1 MEWQSPTDL
10 PTELA
15 AEQACARVSRDA
27 QCGQGESSI
36 ALNRSHTFGSLLKRH
51 RDAAGLTQEELAGR
65 AGLGERTISNLE
77 RGISKAPYRA
87 TVRRLADALGLSGE
101 DLTQFAAS
109 ARHPLKH
116 SSSGSRMAVEGGFL
130 GALPAAHLIAREQEL
145 GRILDALEA
154 AEGGWGRV
162 VLLTGEPG
170 IGKTRLAQEA
180 SVHAR
185 EGGFV
190 VASGRCYEAQS
201 GVPFY
206 PFLEALGTLYEDAP
220 KEVREEIPERWPYL
234 ARLLPDHF
242 PLAASGSSE
251 EAQRLLRAVTGFVR
265 EVSARRPVA
274 LLLDDLHH
282 ADSASVDLLAHL
294 CRHTRP
300 DRVLLVGTYRD
311 VEVGLE
317 HPLRKA
323 VRELVRELLVEK
335 VEVRRLGREETAAL
349 MSDRLNGAEVSE
361 EFSGLVFDRTGGNPF
376 FTVEVLKALIERGE
390 PFLSEGRR
398 LSNDIQDL
406 AAPESVSEAILERVS
421 RLQPQTRQTLEEASA
436 LGQVFGFEDL
446 MAVVGLGEDDAE
458 EALEGALEEA
468 EASGL
473 IWAAKVRYAFD
484 HALTQQTLYA
494 GLSPARRNRLHR
506 AAGEGM
512 ERLGEKVR
520 RKRAAEISR
529 HFAQG
534 SSPERALP
542 YALLAGE
549 EAEAGFA
556 PGEAERQYRAAL
568 HLADEIGD
576 DPSAAE
582 ALEKLGGVL
591 ATTVRYNE
599 ALVALERASDIHRA
613 RKNPEDTIRV
623 EARIAHTH
631 FRQGTQDEGAA
642 RLSVY
647 LTSLDKPGASE
658 GARRAMAALY
668 CALGRLDFARL
679 RYAES
684 LDAAKRAASLS
695 REVEVIGLLADAE
708 MIRGTALLWLDA
720 PDEGVEALEE
730 AVLLAEESGALD
742 TLGSALL
749 PLHLAYMVR
758 GEFDR
763 SREHAERGATIAK
776 KTGDTD
782 LLSMHTANLGLQLF
796 YVGDWRAAQGYLEH
810 AVELE
815 RSTQLSF
822 FSTLPHA
829 YLGVLYKAQGAWED
843 ASRCFSEAAALA
855 REVDITGQLGY
866 TECRLA
872 EMDVLQGRP
881 TEAIARLQ
889 PRAPDLQWMY
899 NVLLLSVLA
908 EAHADIGDAAK
919 AEEVVDIAQ
928 TRARLMYNRVDG
940 LEALRVRAK
949 ILTMQGNR
957 KEASVA
963 LEEALSWARSM
974 PYPYAEAKLSR
985 EYGMLHLR
993 EGEPARAS
1001 KRLRAALEVFRRLG
1015 AKKDAEQTRR
1025 TLQGLGPA

>member
-1 MEWQSPTDL
+1 MT
-10 PTELA
+10 
-15 AEQACARVSRDA
+15 VK
-27 QCGQGESSI
+27 
-36 ALNRSHTFGSLLKRH
+36 RSHTFASLLKRH
-51 RDAAGLTQEELAGR
+51 RDAAGLTQGELAGR

-77 RGISKAPYRA
+77 RGINRAPYRA
-87 TVRRLADALGLSGE
+87 TVRRIADALGLSGE
-101 DLTQFAAS
+101 DLTQLAAS
-109 ARHPLKH
+109 ARRPLQH
-116 SSSGSRMAVEGGFL
+116 SSRGGRMAVEGGFL
-130 GALPAAHLIAREQEL
+130 GALPAAHMVAREQEL
-145 GRILDALEA
+145 GRLLDALEA
-154 AEGGWGRV
+154 TAGGSGRL
-162 VLLTGEPG
+162 VLLAGDPG

-206 PFLEALGTLYEDAP
+206 PFLEALGTLYEDSPP
-220 KEVREEIPERWPYL
+220 KVREEIPERWPFL

-242 PLAASGSSE
+242 PLAASDSRE

-265 EVSARRPVA
+265 EVSAERPVA
-274 LLLDDLHH
+274 LLLDDLHL
-282 ADSASVDLLAHL
+282 ADGASVDLLAHL

-300 DRVLLVGTYRD
+300 DRVLLLGTYRD
-311 VEVGLE
+311 VEVGPE

-323 VRELVRELLVEK
+323 VRELGREQLVEK

-361 EFSGLVFDRTGGNPF
+361 EFSGLVFDHTGGNPF
-376 FTVEVLKALIERGE
+376 FTVEVLKALIERGDL
-390 PFLSEGRR
+390 FLWEGRW
-398 LSNDIQDL
+398 SSKDIQDL

-421 RLQPQTRQTLEEASA
+421 RLQPETRQALEEASV
-436 LGQVFGFEDL
+436 LGQVFGFDDL

-458 EALEGALEEA
+458 EALEEA

-473 IWAAKVRYAFD
+473 LWAAQVRYAFD

-494 GLSPARRNRLHR
+494 GLSPARRERLHR

-520 RKRAAEISR
+520 QKRAAEISR
-529 HFAQG
+529 HFVQG

-568 HLADEIGD
+568 YLADEIGD

-599 ALVALERASDIHRA
+599 ALVALERASAIHRA

-623 EARIAHTH
+623 EARIAHAH

-642 RLSVY
+642 RLSAY
-647 LTSLDKPGASE
+647 LTSLDNPDASE

-684 LDAAKRAASLS
+684 RDAARRAASLS
-695 REVEVIGLLADAE
+695 REIEAIGLLADAE

-843 ASRCFSEAAALA
+843 ASHCFSEAAALA

-866 TECRLA
+866 AESRLA

-881 TEAIARLQ
+881 TETIARLQ

-919 AEEVVDIAQ
+919 AEEVVDIALR
-928 TRARLMYNRVDG
+928 RARLMYNRVDG

-949 ILTMQGNR
+949 ILAMQGR
-957 KEASVA
+957 REEAITD
-963 LEEALSWARSM
+963 LEEALSSARSM

-993 EGEPARAS
+993 EKEPGRARE
-1001 KRLRAALEVFRRLG
+1001 RLRAALEVFRQLG

>member
-1 MEWQSPTDL
+1 M
-10 PTELA
+10 
-15 AEQACARVSRDA
+15 
-27 QCGQGESSI
+27 
-36 ALNRSHTFGSLLKRH
+36 
-51 RDAAGLTQEELAGR
+51 
-65 AGLGERTISNLE
+65 
-77 RGISKAPYRA
+77 
-87 TVRRLADALGLSGE
+87 
-101 DLTQFAAS
+101 
-109 ARHPLKH
+109 
-116 SSSGSRMAVEGGFL
+116 
-130 GALPAAHLIAREQEL
+130 
-145 GRILDALEA
+145 
-154 AEGGWGRV
+154 
-162 VLLTGEPG
+162 
-170 IGKTRLAQEA
+170 
-180 SVHAR
+180 
-185 EGGFV
+185 
-190 VASGRCYEAQS
+190 
-201 GVPFY
+201 
-206 PFLEALGTLYEDAP
+206 
-220 KEVREEIPERWPYL
+220 
-234 ARLLPDHF
+234 PDQF
-242 PLAASGSSE
+242 PLVASGSSE

-265 EVSARRPVA
+265 EVSAERPVA

-282 ADSASVDLLAHL
+282 ADGASVDLLAHL

-311 VEVGLE
+311 VEVGPE

-323 VRELVRELLVEK
+323 VRELVREQLVEK

-349 MSDRLNGAEVSE
+349 LSDRLDGAEVSE

-376 FTVEVLKALIERGE
+376 FTVEVLKALIERGD
-390 PFLSEGRR
+390 PFLSEGRW
-398 LSNDIQDL
+398 SSKDIQDL

-421 RLQPQTRQTLEEASA
+421 RLQPQTRQTLEEASV

-458 EALEGALEEA
+458 EALEEA

-473 IWAAKVRYAFD
+473 IWTAKVRYAFD

-494 GLSPARRNRLHR
+494 GLSPARRERLHR

-520 RKRAAEISR
+520 QERAAEISR

-549 EAEAGFA
+549 EAEAAFA
-556 PGEAERQYRAAL
+556 PGDAERQYRAAL
-568 HLADEIGD
+568 YLAEETGD
-576 DPSAAE
+576 DPLSAE

-591 ATTVRYNE
+591 ATTVRYDE
-599 ALVALERASDIHRA
+599 ALVALDRASDIHRA
-613 RKNPEDTIRV
+613 RNNTEDASRV
-623 EARIAHTH
+623 EARIAGAH

-642 RLSVY
+642 RLSAH
-647 LTSLDKPGASE
+647 LTLLDKPGASE

-668 CALGRLDFARL
+668 CALAQLYFARL

-684 LDAAKRAASLS
+684 LDAARRAASLA
-695 REVEVIGLLADAE
+695 REVEAIGLLAAAE
-708 MIRGTALLWLDA
+708 TTRGTALLWLDA

-742 TLGSALL
+742 ALGTALL
-749 PLHLAYMVR
+749 PLHMAYMVR

-763 SREHAERGATIAK
+763 SREYAERGATIAK

-866 TECRLA
+866 AECRLA

-908 EAHADIGDAAK
+908 EAHADMGDPAK
-919 AEEVVDIAQ
+919 AEKVVDLAQ

-957 KEASVA
+957 KEASAA
-963 LEEALSWARSM
+963 LEVALSWARSM

-993 EGEPARAS
+993 EGESGRAWE
-1001 KRLRAALEVFRRLG
+1001 RLHAALEVFRRLG

-1025 TLQGLGPA
+1025 TLQGSVQLSTGLFV